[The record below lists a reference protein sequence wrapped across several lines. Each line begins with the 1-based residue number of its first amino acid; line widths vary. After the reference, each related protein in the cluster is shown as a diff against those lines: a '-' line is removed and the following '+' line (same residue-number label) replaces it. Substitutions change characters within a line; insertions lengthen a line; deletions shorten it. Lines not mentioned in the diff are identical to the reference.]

1 MGIGH
6 IFLTNKILKKNLIF
20 CKKGVVQKKRT
31 MNEQNGSFKE
41 MKKKIFNE
49 RMIQN
54 LFKDFEKRSF
64 FTEQTIF

>member
-1 MGIGH
+1 MK
-6 IFLTNKILKKNLIF
+6 FFVKR
-20 CKKGVVQKKRT
+20 CRSEKKRT
-31 MNEQNGSFKE
+31 MKEQNGSFKE
-41 MKKKIFNE
+41 MKKKVFNE